1 MPASIFQYALNG
13 DRSLKEF
20 WTTPA
25 ADLPA
30 YCRFTI
36 ALKARPNEPLHSIIT
51 NANGC
56 GRWVYDETDGTYSQR
71 RGTCQYAIPGTSQGI
86 RKALRA
92 ELREQL
98 AHKRDFSI
106 DGLTEDEQQVLDVLE
121 GE

>member
-1 MPASIFQYALNG
+1 MASSIFTYTLNG
-13 DRSLKEF
+13 DRPIKEF

-36 ALKARPNEPLHSIIT
+36 ALKARPNAALHSFIT

-56 GRWVYDETDGTYSQR
+56 GRWILDADGTYSQR
-71 RGTCQYAIPGTSQGI
+71 RGTCQYSIPGTSQGL

>member
-1 MPASIFQYALNG
+1 MPASIFHYALNG

-51 NANGC
+51 NASGC
-56 GRWVYDETDGTYSQR
+56 GRWKLDADGTYKQT
-71 RGTCQYAIPGTSQGI
+71 RGTCQYSIPGTSQGI

-92 ELREQL
+92 ELKERL
-98 AHKRDFSI
+98 THTRDFTLE
-106 DGLTEDEQQVLDVLE
+106 GLTEDEQQVLDVLE